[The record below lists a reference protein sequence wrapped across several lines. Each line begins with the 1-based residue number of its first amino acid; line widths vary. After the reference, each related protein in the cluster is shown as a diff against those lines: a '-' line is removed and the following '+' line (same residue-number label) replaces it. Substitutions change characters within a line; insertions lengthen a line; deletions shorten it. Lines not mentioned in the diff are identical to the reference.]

1 MRRQTSIRVEDRFY
15 KESEK
20 VFDVLGLSFGDAVNL
35 FLAKVALE
43 KRIPFEV
50 GIPSDKLVER
60 IHNIENNEDVE
71 IYNTAEELFKKL
83 GI

>member
-20 VFDVLGLSFGDAVNL
+20 IFNELGLSFGDAVNL

-43 KRIPFEV
+43 KRIPFEI
-50 GIPSDKLVER
+50 GIPSKELAKR
-60 IHNIENNEDVE
+60 IRNIENDKDTE
-71 IYNTAEELFKKL
+71 IYETAEELFKEL

>member
-15 KESEK
+15 KESSK
-20 VFDVLGLSFGDAVNL
+20 ISDALGLSFGDAVNL

-43 KRIPFEV
+43 KRIPFEI
-50 GIPSDKLVER
+50 GIPSDELIER
-60 IHNIENNEDVE
+60 IHNVENDEDVE
-71 IYNTAEELFKKL
+71 IYNTAEKLFKEL

>member
-1 MRRQTSIRVEDRFY
+1 M
-15 KESEK
+15 
-20 VFDVLGLSFGDAVNL
+20 NL

-43 KRIPFEV
+43 KKIPFEV
-50 GIPSDKLVER
+50 GIPSDKLIER

-71 IYNTAEELFKKL
+71 IYNTAEELFKEL